1 MKFLLIVLTLA
12 AALSNGPTAVHA
24 AAPDRSTSAPA
35 GKPEMASAR
44 AQDPPVAVPIAA
56 WQAVS
61 PASGFT
67 HTGAMLVAGL
77 GFMGTV
83 TSRRL
88 RPRATT

>member
-1 MKFLLIVLTLA
+1 
-12 AALSNGPTAVHA
+12 
-24 AAPDRSTSAPA
+24 
-35 GKPEMASAR
+35 MASAR

-61 PASGFT
+61 PTSGFT
-67 HTGAMLVAGL
+67 HTSAMLVAGL